1 MVKVERIDT
10 EGSFTTML
18 RVFTDA
24 NSAVEINVPV
34 WEADAMEDKIKAVT
48 KTKINQLLNKSGT
61 TVVRD
66 D

>member
-1 MVKVERIDT
+1 MVKIERVDT
-10 EGSFTTML
+10 EGSFKTML
-18 RVFTDA
+18 RVYITP
-24 NSAVEINVPV
+24 NETVEINVPV

-48 KTKINQLLNKSGT
+48 KTKITQLLNKSGT

>member
-10 EGSFTTML
+10 EGSFNTCL
-18 RVFTDA
+18 KVYLSA
-24 NSAVEINVPV
+24 NEAVEINIPV

-48 KTKINQLLNKSGT
+48 KTKITQLLNKSGT